1 MGRGD
6 MKSRKGK
13 ISRGSYGNRRK
24 RKTELVKAKA
34 RVARAAAVKAK

>member
-13 ISRGSYGNRRK
+13 IFRGSYGNRRT
-24 RKTELVKAKA
+24 RKTELVKEKAK
-34 RVARAAAVKAK
+34 VARAAAVKSK